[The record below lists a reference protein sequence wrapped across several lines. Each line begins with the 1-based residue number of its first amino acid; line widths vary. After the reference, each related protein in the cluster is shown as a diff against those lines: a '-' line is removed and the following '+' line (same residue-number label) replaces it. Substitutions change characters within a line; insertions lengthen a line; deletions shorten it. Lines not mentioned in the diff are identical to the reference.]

1 MKACQKKT
9 VLVAVAAMLV
19 FLLFGCKKGTPEE
32 EQSDGADTLGSEQV
46 QGEKFEDVLSL
57 WESGDKEGAVAG
69 FFKIN
74 WQSPNVFSN
83 TPIFSL
89 SEREFT
95 KMPASKRNETANKAM
110 ELTRTSR
117 QLVLHVLELGR
128 ASLETKD
135 YDTAESRFNAVLE
148 YGSILWRSEGLEIM
162 KMHGRAIHGAAL
174 KKLITLYTETNDQVK
189 LKAAKEKLS
198 QL

>member
-9 VLVAVAAMLV
+9 LLVAVAAMLV

-83 TPIFSL
+83 TPIFNL

-110 ELTRTSR
+110 ELTHTSR
-117 QLVLHVLELGR
+117 QLVLHVLELVR

-148 YGSILWRSEGLEIM
+148 YGSVLWRSEGLEIM

-189 LKAAKEKLS
+189 LKAAQEKLS